1 MYLCMCIFLRTYP
14 SKRVVCSRQKKSR
27 TEKWRTCSHTLI
39 YLYVH
44 TYTHPNVPLEKSR
57 VFIRVYIY
65 MYIHIY
71 IYPCAPRQTESY
83 SFPPLFFPVLF
94 QLLQLGDTALDLQ
107 LNTQLPGDLCFL
119 VPFPP
124 PFPLPSLSPR
134 LISAITVGSPLPPTQ
149 LHVIISFFHF
159 FLFSFPS
166 SLLSFSLPDYSG
178 EHTTANST
186 SCDHVFRHLF
196 SSFFPLSALFLSAER
211 V

>member
-27 TEKWRTCSHTLI
+27 TEKWRTCSHTLT

-71 IYPCAPRQTESY
+71 IYSCAPRQTESY

-119 VPFPP
+119 VPSPP
-124 PFPLPSLSPR
+124 PFPSPLFPPALFQLLQWGAHYLQLNFMWSCFSSSFSLLFPPLCSLSLCR
-134 LISAITVGSPLPPTQ
+134 ESVMITVGSTHTYEWLPT
-149 LHVIISFFHF
+149 VIITV
-159 FLFSFPS
+159 S
-166 SLLSFSLPDYSG
+166 SQ
-178 EHTTANST
+178 
-186 SCDHVFRHLF
+186 
-196 SSFFPLSALFLSAER
+196 
-211 V
+211 